1 MLLSIFTPLF
11 SLLVGNVSRE
21 LSTLLKNIKNRGLK
35 FSKKKPALRKDVSAV
50 ESRAL
55 SLPAVKPDRLVLPM
69 VVCDFQAV
77 FWVHAP
83 DPGDGIRR
91 CLTGKLLSQPFEG
104 AEPAGHTSPTFRRQ
118 VRESFRS
125 SAVKATAKQ
134 TWNRWASWPHEKQ
147 GFEVSEK

>member
-55 SLPAVKPDRLVLPM
+55 SLLAVKPDRLVLPM

-104 AEPAGHTSPTFRRQ
+104 AEPAGHTNPTFRRQ
-118 VRESFRS
+118 VRA
-125 SAVKATAKQ
+125 SAPVQSRPQPSRPGTDGLPGLMR
-134 TWNRWASWPHEKQ
+134 NRDLRFLKN
-147 GFEVSEK
+147 K